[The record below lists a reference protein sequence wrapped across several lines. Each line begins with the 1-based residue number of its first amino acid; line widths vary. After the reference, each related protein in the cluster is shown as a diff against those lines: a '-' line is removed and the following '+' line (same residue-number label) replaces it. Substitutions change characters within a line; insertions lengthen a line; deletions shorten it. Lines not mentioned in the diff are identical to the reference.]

1 MSKSNP
7 IPILLY
13 HSIAK
18 NASPKF
24 RQWSLAPQKFEDHMG
39 VLRENG
45 CTPVTVSEL
54 VSAFDGANSLPR
66 SPVVLTFDDGF
77 ADFYQNAFP
86 ILQQYEFPATLY
98 ITTSYV
104 DTSSQWL
111 SPLHEGNRQ
120 MLTWD
125 QIKELDKYGI
135 ECGSHSHTHPE
146 LDTLS
151 KGAAHWE
158 LSHSKRI
165 LEDKLGRTV
174 RSFAYPHG
182 YFSKITRN
190 LVREAGYASAC
201 AVKNA
206 FSASHDDRF
215 ALSRIDVT
223 EAFDRNYFSCVLN
236 GQGYR
241 VTKLR
246 EGPYTKVWR
255 LWRKITKSMRHSKKT
270 VTRINPT
277 PPTKI

>member
-1 MSKSNP
+1 M
-7 IPILLY
+7 
-13 HSIAK
+13 
-18 NASPKF
+18 
-24 RQWSLAPQKFEDHMG
+24 E
-39 VLRENG
+39 VLREND
-45 CTPVTVSEL
+45 CTPMTVSEL
-54 VSAFDGANSLPR
+54 LSAFDGVNTLPH

-86 ILQQYEFPATLY
+86 LLQKYEFPATLY
-98 ITTSYV
+98 ITTGYV
-104 DTSSQWL
+104 DRSSEWL
-111 SPLHEGNRQ
+111 SSLYEGNRR

-125 QIKELDKYGI
+125 QINELNQYGI

-146 LDTLS
+146 LDILS
-151 KGAAHWE
+151 KAGAQWE
-158 LSHSKRI
+158 ISYSKRI
-165 LEDKLGRTV
+165 LEDKLGRPV
-174 RSFAYPHG
+174 QSFAYPHG

-223 EAFDRNYFSCVLN
+223 EAFDRNYFSHVLK

-255 LWRKITKSMRHSKKT
+255 LRRKFAKYT
-270 VTRINPT
+270 VN
-277 PPTKI
+277 